1 MDIEFQND
9 EQRTL
14 CEQQKVATKKLG
26 KPCARKLRTRLADLS
41 AAVNV
46 RELAAGHPHPLKG
59 TRSGQFAV
67 DLQGGV
73 RLVFEPVNDPVPHR
87 DDGGIDWNQVTR
99 VRIVFIGDYHD

>member
-1 MDIEFQND
+1 MDIQFQND

-14 CEQQKVATKKLG
+14 CEQQKVATRKLG

-46 RELAAGHPHPLKG
+46 RELEAGRLHPLKG
-59 TRSGQFAV
+59 DRSGQFSL
-67 DLQGGV
+67 DLQGGI
-73 RLVFEPVNDPVPHR
+73 RLVFEPANDPVPNHP
-87 DDGGIDWNQVTR
+87 DGGIDWIQVTR